1 MKLAAASTAETTAT
15 ATVDRSTAEPIA
27 IATVHVAAAA
37 EETR

>member
-1 MKLAAASTAETTAT
+1 VVLSTTVGIEI
-15 ATVDRSTAEPIA
+15 ATVGRSTAEPIA